1 MSGLI
6 SGISVSETLSRI
18 PVDQLDRPALVALI
32 AAGERGLIRGALR
45 KAETARE

>member
-6 SGISVSETLSRI
+6 SGVTVSETLSRI
-18 PVDQLDRPALVALI
+18 PGNSLDRPALVALI
-32 AAGERGLIRGALR
+32 TAGERGLIRGALR